1 MKTLTVF
8 AFILLGFYLIGC
20 IRPHVIISMKKYMN
34 IYVKI
39 FFIKFRV
46 STSQKFDPPDEEL
59 DLPKKKKKKPPEHKP
74 KKAEEKEKKDK
85 KEKPPKPK
93 KDKKMPKKPKPLLIG
108 IDVVKMLA
116 MVRNVLGAI
125 FVKLFR
131 YFRVRVKNFH
141 ITVASDDAATTAMLY
156 GVICGYG
163 DAIMA
168 ILEKAL
174 DFKIEKGAKVGAAC
188 DYLSDEMKMD
198 VEVDISISLGNVFRY
213 IFGIVGSALGGAL
226 RGLKLRLNK
235 EYFSQKKQYKKDIAE
250 YKVKKAEKD
259 ALDAEKAAKAE
270 EKAAKKAEKA
280 EEKAAKKAAKEAEAE
295 KTADAENETQNN
307 IENNK
312 DIKTEAS
319 ERDNNYEQQE

>member
-1 MKTLTVF
+1 MKTLTIF
-8 AFILLGFYLIGC
+8 AFIILGFYLIGC

-74 KKAEEKEKKDK
+74 KKADVEEK
-85 KEKPPKPK
+85 KEKPKKNK
-93 KDKKMPKKPKPLLIG
+93 KDKKMPKKPMPLLIG

-116 MVRNVLGAI
+116 MVRDVLGAI

-141 ITVASDDAATTAMLY
+141 ITVASEDAATTAMLY
-156 GVICGYG
+156 GAICGYG

-174 DFKIEKGAKVGAAC
+174 DFKIEKGAKVGASC
-188 DYLSDEMKMD
+188 DYLSEEMKLD
-198 VEVDISISLGNVFRY
+198 VEVDISISVGNLFRY
-213 IFGIVGSALGGAL
+213 LFGIVGSALGGAL
-226 RGLKLRLNK
+226 RGLKIRLNK
-235 EYFSQKKQYKKDIAE
+235 EYFSQKKQYKKDLAE
-250 YKVKKAEKD
+250 YNVKKAEKD
-259 ALDAEKAAKAE
+259 ALDAEKAEKAAKKAAKEE
-270 EKAAKKAEKA
+270 EKAAKKAEKESA
-280 EEKAAKKAAKEAEAE
+280 QAKETAE
-295 KTADAENETQNN
+295 AENETQQN
-307 IENNK
+307 IENNN
-312 DIKTEAS
+312 DLKTEAS
-319 ERDNNYEQQE
+319 ERENNYEQQE

>member
-8 AFILLGFYLIGC
+8 AFILLGFYLVGC

-59 DLPKKKKKKPPEHKP
+59 DLPKKKKKPQKPAKP
-74 KKAEEKEKKDK
+74 KPTKEEKEEKKK
-85 KEKPPKPK
+85 NKPK
-93 KDKKMPKKPKPLLIG
+93 KDKKMPKKPIPLKIG
-108 IDVVKMLA
+108 IDVVKILA
-116 MVRNVLGAI
+116 TVRNVLGAI

-141 ITVASDDAATTAMLY
+141 ITVASEDAATTAMLY

-174 DFKIEKGAKVGAAC
+174 DFKIEKGAKVGASC
-188 DYLSDEMKMD
+188 DYLSDEMKLD
-198 VEVDISISLGNVFRY
+198 VEVDISISLGGVFRY
-213 IFGIVGSALGGAL
+213 IFGIVGSALGSAL
-226 RGLKLRLNK
+226 RAVKLGVNK
-235 EYFSQKKQYKKDIAE
+235 EYFRQKKQYKQDLAE

-259 ALDAEKAAKAE
+259 ARDAEKAAKAE
-270 EKAAKKAEKA
+270 EKAAKKAEK
-280 EEKAAKKAAKEAEAE
+280 EKAKAE
-295 KTADAENETQNN
+295 KTAEAESTTENN
-307 IENNK
+307 IENNN
-312 DIKTEAS
+312 DLKTEAS
-319 ERDNNYEQQE
+319 ERENNYEQQE